1 MVEFEKFISPTLRL
15 FILKSNSK
23 FEILKLSSS
32 EISIELSDNL
42 FALIINLLFSLSYL
56 KLKSCLGDLKV
67 WTSSSINWV
76 NLNIELPSIDINSN
90 ICNQTI
96 ENKLENFND
105 LEKNIDNIDKVNL
118 INNET
123 IKPNYLCPLCCEELN
138 IKYFNTCEVCQFKI
152 CQKCFKL
159 YLKYDY
165 TNCPHCR
172 SKLKLK
178 IKIPKHEIRNNFST
192 IDNSN
197 IDIFNIYQ
205 NRLENDDR
213 LPMACVLIIAILKIV

>member
-1 MVEFEKFISPTLRL
+1 MNVIYYL
-15 FILKSNSK
+15 FMTDI
-23 FEILKLSSS
+23 
-32 EISIELSDNL
+32 
-42 FALIINLLFSLSYL
+42 
-56 KLKSCLGDLKV
+56 
-67 WTSSSINWV
+67 V

-213 LPMACVLIIAILKIV
+213 LPMACVFIIAILIFFTAWGIGYLLTRSTKPLYILLNLLLGLMIMSLFLNCLAHTCRHNNS

>member
-1 MVEFEKFISPTLRL
+1 MNVIYYL
-15 FILKSNSK
+15 FMTDI
-23 FEILKLSSS
+23 
-32 EISIELSDNL
+32 
-42 FALIINLLFSLSYL
+42 
-56 KLKSCLGDLKV
+56 
-67 WTSSSINWV
+67 V

-105 LEKNIDNIDKVNL
+105 LEKNLDNIDKVNL

-213 LPMACVLIIAILKIV
+213 LPMACVFIIAILIFFTAWAIGYLLTRSTKPLYILLNLLLGLMIMSLFLNCLAHTCRHNNS